1 MVRSKWLVL
10 TILILCMLPILSGCR
25 VVAFEGLKEN
35 EPKKKESTAKEVM
48 VDFNPNLVLLGP
60 KMVVRG
66 ETSLPEGTVVTVQIK
81 PFSDSVG
88 YLSIVNEGAEPL
100 DEIKDGKDV
109 KVEKTREFGPV
120 AFPRAA
126 SEQDKRF
133 RIEALIDPRK
143 QPEEVRNLLGS
154 NGEHIKDSRGMKT
167 VEDEDAEVVMIRKYA
182 DVMTYEED
190 GFKTIDPRPFVTG
203 EEGEEF
209 TSTGRPN
216 FKK

>member
-1 MVRSKWLVL
+1 MKRFILFMFALVL
-10 TILILCMLPILSGCR
+10 LTVLAGCR
-25 VVAFEGLKEN
+25 LVAFEGMKEK
-35 EPKKKESTAKEVM
+35 EPKKKETTAKGVM

-81 PFSDSVG
+81 PFSDSDD
-88 YLSIVNEGAEPL
+88 YLRIVNSGAEPL
-100 DEIKDGKDV
+100 DEIKGEEDV
-109 KVEKTREFGPV
+109 KVEETKEFGPV
-120 AFPRAA
+120 AFPRAV

-133 RIEALIDPRK
+133 RIEAFVDPRK
-143 QPEEVRNLLGS
+143 QPEEIQKLLGS

-182 DVMTYEED
+182 DVMTYDED
-190 GFKTIDPRPFVTG
+190 GFKTIDPRPFVAG